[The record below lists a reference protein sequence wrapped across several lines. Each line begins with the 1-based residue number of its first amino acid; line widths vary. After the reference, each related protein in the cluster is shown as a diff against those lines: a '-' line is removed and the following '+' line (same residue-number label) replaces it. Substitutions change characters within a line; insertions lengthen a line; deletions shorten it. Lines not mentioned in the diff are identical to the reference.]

1 MKGEITLKILESI
14 KGIMINTTDLFDAIL
29 SSGYGASY
37 GRMQY
42 ELSKRQRER
51 QNEEFIQEQRKRLK
65 QRYYKMMYVLKQD
78 GLIEKKQK
86 DKKRFWI
93 LTEKGK
99 NKLTLFRKRN
109 KKRLPEILYPKE
121 KADKVIVAIFDV
133 PEVEKRKRNWLR
145 AALDNLGLKMVQKS
159 VWMGKVKIPQ
169 EFLDDLLK
177 MKLVDFVEIF
187 EITKTGSLKHI
198 A

>member
-1 MKGEITLKILESI
+1 MKGEITLKILESV
-14 KGIMINTTDLFDAIL
+14 KDTMINTADLFDAIL

-51 QNEEFIQEQRKRLK
+51 QNKEFIQEQRKQLK

-93 LTEKGK
+93 LTKKGK
-99 NKLTLFRKRN
+99 NELTLFRKRN
-109 KKRLPEILYPKE
+109 EKRLPEIPYPKE
-121 KADKVIVAIFDV
+121 KADKVIAVIFDV

>member
-1 MKGEITLKILESI
+1 MKGEITLKILESV

-37 GRMQY
+37 GKMQY

-51 QNEEFIQEQRKRLK
+51 QNKEFIQEQRKRLK

-78 GLIEKKQK
+78 GLIERKQK
-86 DKKRFWI
+86 DKKKFWI

-99 NKLTLFRKRN
+99 DKLTSFRKKN
-109 KKRLPEILYPKE
+109 KKCLPEILYPKE